1 MNTMLYEFVEPL
13 QLMIL
18 VHGEKA
24 PSREEWD
31 PYAAMC
37 HEKFYK
43 NEMSRVFVFGEGP
56 GPSAAQR
63 EKLRHQPRKEWPLQT
78 AVITHSL
85 VARGIVT
92 ALSWF
97 YEIRGFAPSAIDDA
111 FAYLAIP
118 RERWLWVRTNVAQKR
133 MRLSGTYALDESV
146 ELTDAI
152 GTLDE
157 IVTERLPKLRAR
169 VQRARGAGG
178 LR

>member
-13 QLMIL
+13 KLMIL
-18 VHGEKA
+18 VHADKA
-24 PSREEWD
+24 PSHAEWD

-37 HEKFYK
+37 QEKFAK
-43 NEMSRVFVFGEGP
+43 NLMNKVFVFGDGP
-56 GPSAAQR
+56 GPSASQR
-63 EKLRHQPRKEWPLQT
+63 EKLRYEPRKEWPLHS

-85 VARGIVT
+85 VARGLVT

-111 FAYLAIP
+111 FEYLSIP
-118 RERWLWVRTNVAQKR
+118 RSQWLMVRTNVAQKR
-133 MRLSGTYALDESV
+133 MRLSGTYALDEKV
-146 ELTDAI
+146 ELTDTI

-157 IVTERLPKLRAR
+157 IVTARLPKLRAQ
-169 VQRARGAGG
+169 VQRARASS